1 MVQSKDASFK
11 YISKEHLIEL
21 FDILNVEFGVDLDFS
36 NVEVLTSEEVIIKP
50 SLIRPDYIVKI
61 GNTIFMIEFESSYV
75 GRKKKKLFKLY
86 VAAFDYKNNEDDNE
100 IIFFVVST
108 KEKSKM
114 ANYRLNDWDNF
125 NFPIVSLKDLDKEK
139 IINNIEMKIKDND
152 DFTNRDLLELALT
165 PILEENHDK
174 IVNQF
179 YETKDL
185 IGEIDFPNIEIK
197 ESVYG
202 LVLMLSS
209 MFFDELDPLRK
220 ELQGELMAKVDCVQE
235 ACRNSFDEG
244 ESKGIAKGIAKGIE
258 KGIAKGI
265 AEGKCIVAKRML
277 DEGVDLDVISVYTG
291 LSIDDIL
298 ELDGDLRG

>member
-11 YISKEHLIEL
+11 YISKEHLMEL

-86 VAAFDYKNNEDDNE
+86 VAAFDYKNNEEDNE

-235 ACRNSFDEG
+235 ACRNSFIEG
-244 ESKGIAKGIAKGIE
+244 ESKGIAKGIAE
-258 KGIAKGI
+258 GI
-265 AEGKCIVAKRML
+265 AEGKSIVAKRML
-277 DEGVDLDVISVYTG
+277 DEGVDLELISKCTG
-291 LSIDDIL
+291 LSMVGISKL
-298 ELDGDLRG
+298 LDNLNE

>member
-11 YISKEHLIEL
+11 YISKEHLMEL

-244 ESKGIAKGIAKGIE
+244 ESKGIAKGIA
-258 KGIAKGI
+258 
-265 AEGKCIVAKRML
+265 EGKIIVAKRML
-277 DEGVDLDVISVYTG
+277 DEGVDLDVISRCTG
-291 LSIDDIL
+291 LSMEDIL